1 MTTMLWEFPEV
12 LLFRIVSYVAGPT
25 ERATVI
31 CRQLAPLCVASSL
44 LLKREESPLWSAI
57 LKHDYGAQ
65 LNERADKRSSKRLK
79 QSHLQRIRDAHKMA
93 RDNTEIAYYHLSELC
108 MTNNGL
114 SRARLCSLLEEYG
127 ATRRINRLTS
137 TGGTFLVE
145 CCRARHVREATILK
159 CVQELVDTRGAL
171 ANLAT
176 SEQPPNTLTAL
187 CVASARA
194 MPTVVRYLLRQGA
207 NPLVKSTGRFR
218 LFKKARRTVKCT
230 NATPLEFARTIRAAE
245 EKEGAT
251 DSDLS
256 DLNKVIRLLES
267 TPSEA
272 TSASAG
278 DLV

>member
-1 MTTMLWEFPEV
+1 
-12 LLFRIVSYVAGPT
+12 
-25 ERATVI
+25 
-31 CRQLAPLCVASSL
+31 
-44 LLKREESPLWSAI
+44 
-57 LKHDYGAQ
+57 
-65 LNERADKRSSKRLK
+65 
-79 QSHLQRIRDAHKMA
+79 
-93 RDNTEIAYYHLSELC
+93 
-108 MTNNGL
+108 
-114 SRARLCSLLEEYG
+114 
-127 ATRRINRLTS
+127 
-137 TGGTFLVE
+137 
-145 CCRARHVREATILK
+145 
-159 CVQELVDTRGAL
+159 
-171 ANLAT
+171 
-176 SEQPPNTLTAL
+176 
-187 CVASARA
+187 
-194 MPTVVRYLLRQGA
+194 VRYLLRQGA